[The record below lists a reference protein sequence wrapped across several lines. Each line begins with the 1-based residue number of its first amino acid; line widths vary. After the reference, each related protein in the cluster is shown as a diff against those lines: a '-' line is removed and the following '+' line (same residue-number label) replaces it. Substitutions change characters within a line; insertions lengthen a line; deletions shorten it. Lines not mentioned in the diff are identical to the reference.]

1 MEHALLFTF
10 LEASS
15 DCKFR
20 DQLHSLQSQQI
31 MLCQANDDDELQT
44 DGNRSGHFQNGE
56 LGKQAFLHPTCLS
69 EHGVFLSLF
78 PVFAV
83 VCFRG
88 VMFSLLRN
96 FTVWLL
102 VVLVGNL
109 TLRLRQLVLSALP
122 FHGFLEHLSLGFVCS
137 T

>member
-1 MEHALLFTF
+1 MFQISGSLQMEHALLLTF

-44 DGNRSGHFQNGE
+44 DGNQSGHFRNGE
-56 LGKQAFLHPTCLS
+56 LGEQALLHPTCLS
-69 EHGVFLSLF
+69 EHGGFLSPF
-78 PVFAV
+78 PIFAV

-88 VMFSLLRN
+88 VIFSLLRRL
-96 FTVWLL
+96 TVWLL
-102 VVLVGNL
+102 MVLVGNL
-109 TLRLRQLVLSALP
+109 TQVKTTGA
-122 FHGFLEHLSLGFVCS
+122 
-137 T
+137 